1 MSPRKQSLTI
11 PSSRA
16 DTSGSDVLDE
26 LIGMPGHGGERD
38 TQPDLAAVP
47 PEDPDG
53 PAAAS
58 TSTAAPRAAGTGT
71 RSRSRRQAKP
81 NTSGTPAEHADTWAH
96 QAVEASFRSAR
107 TDPRSWTTFSMRLPA
122 ELQQRVTEQM
132 VLDREATDRPALAAS
147 HYLNAALASIPADPE
162 TAAAWAQEYID
173 QLGGR
178 SLDAQGTGTRVHRDT
193 RAAVR
198 RIEGQL
204 RIKRYGLYGYLLVAA
219 VERFMDQ
226 LDAESASIGSPPSA

>member
-1 MSPRKQSLTI
+1 MSAQRQSFTI

-16 DTSGSDVLDE
+16 QTSGSGVLDD
-26 LIGMPGHGGERD
+26 LIGLPGRSGERD
-38 TQPDLAAVP
+38 TEPDLAAVP
-47 PEDPDG
+47 PKEPAN
-53 PAAAS
+53 PAASA
-58 TSTAAPRAAGTGT
+58 TPTAAPRAVET
-71 RSRSRRQAKP
+71 RPRSRRQGKQ
-81 NTSGTPAEHADTWAH
+81 NTTGPAATADGTWAH

-122 ELQQRVTEQM
+122 ELQQRVTERM
-132 VLDREATDRPALAAS
+132 VFDREATGRPTLAAS
-147 HYLNAALASIPADPE
+147 HYLNAALATIPADPE
-162 TAAAWAQEYID
+162 IAAAWAQDYID

-198 RIEGQL
+198 HIEGQL
-204 RIKRYGLYGYLLVAA
+204 RMRRYGLFGYMLAAA

-226 LDAESASIGSPPSA
+226 FDAEQAS